1 MQTTRDA
8 ECKRGTPG
16 ILRMF
21 LGKTQRLT
29 LIHQSNLVASR
40 GPSCY
45 TVTSGQAR
53 VGYILISVRVASVS
67 AVGADKGNRL
77 MVSSGKRKS
86 ALAALKYKRSN
97 ICCHVIT

>member
-29 LIHQSNLVASR
+29 LIHQSNLNASR
-40 GPSCY
+40 GPSLLHCNQRP
-45 TVTSGQAR
+45 VRA
-53 VGYILISVRVASVS
+53 GYILISVRVTSVS
-67 AVGADKGNRL
+67 AVGADKGN
-77 MVSSGKRKS
+77 G
-86 ALAALKYKRSN
+86 LKYDGEL
-97 ICCHVIT
+97 C